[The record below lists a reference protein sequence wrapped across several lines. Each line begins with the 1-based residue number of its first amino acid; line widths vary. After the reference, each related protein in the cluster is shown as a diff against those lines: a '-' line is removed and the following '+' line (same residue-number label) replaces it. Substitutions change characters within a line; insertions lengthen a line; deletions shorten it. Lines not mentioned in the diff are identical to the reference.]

1 MGVAYGLIAVTI
13 IVYFWNSDANCEVII
28 GHYILSAAFTIWA
41 ILGYLYSKGTWID
54 VIDDGE
60 REDSRM
66 IIRNP
71 FEGERIFMMSEIG
84 EVKLEKDT
92 AMYIYDADGN
102 LVISISDTADNF
114 DLLAQNLEWH
124 NKKIKEVSRLE
135 MLRALPRELIKEIRK
150 SRHKER

>member
-1 MGVAYGLIAVTI
+1 MTRSEELFNRAVKRIPGGVNSPVRAYGA
-13 IVYFWNSDANCEVII
+13 
-28 GHYILSAAFTIWA
+28 
-41 ILGYLYSKGTWID
+41 
-54 VIDDGE
+54 
-60 REDSRM
+60 
-66 IIRNP
+66 
-71 FEGERIFMMSEIG
+71 IG
-84 EVKLEKDT
+84 EVPRFIDH
-92 AMYIYDADGN
+92 ADGCYIYDADGN

>member
-1 MGVAYGLIAVTI
+1 MAYGLIVVTI
-13 IVYFWNSDANCEVII
+13 IVYFWNSDANSGVII
-28 GHYILSAAFTIWA
+28 GHYILSAAFTIWT

-102 LVISISDTADNF
+102 GAGASVLFAVVENKANLTNADFTVI
-114 DLLAQNLEWH
+114 
-124 NKKIKEVSRLE
+124 
-135 MLRALPRELIKEIRK
+135 
-150 SRHKER
+150 

>member
-1 MGVAYGLIAVTI
+1 
-13 IVYFWNSDANCEVII
+13 
-28 GHYILSAAFTIWA
+28 
-41 ILGYLYSKGTWID
+41 
-54 VIDDGE
+54 
-60 REDSRM
+60 
-66 IIRNP
+66 
-71 FEGERIFMMSEIG
+71 MMSEIG

-114 DLLAQNLEWH
+114 DLLAQNLEWN

-135 MLRALPRELIKEIRK
+135 MLRALPREQIKEIRK

>member
-1 MGVAYGLIAVTI
+1 MAYGLIAVTI
-13 IVYFWNSDANCEVII
+13 IVYFWNSDANSEVII

-114 DLLAQNLEWH
+114 DLLAQNL
-124 NKKIKEVSRLE
+124 
-135 MLRALPRELIKEIRK
+135 A
-150 SRHKER
+150 

>member
-1 MGVAYGLIAVTI
+1 MVRNLP
-13 IVYFWNSDANCEVII
+13 
-28 GHYILSAAFTIWA
+28 
-41 ILGYLYSKGTWID
+41 LYSHYWI
-54 VIDDGE
+54 VAIGIWIWYNHNLSLDDGE

-124 NKKIKEVSRLE
+124 NKR
-135 MLRALPRELIKEIRK
+135 
-150 SRHKER
+150 